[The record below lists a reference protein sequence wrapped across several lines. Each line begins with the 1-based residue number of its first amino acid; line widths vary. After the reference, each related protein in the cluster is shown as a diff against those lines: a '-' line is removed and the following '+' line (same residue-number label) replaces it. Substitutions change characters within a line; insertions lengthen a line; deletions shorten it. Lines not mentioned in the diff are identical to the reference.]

1 MWTLSAVQLHKCAC
15 IVCDEDATGELRVRT
30 VRYFKGLEKVH
41 MELLGNEA
49 TRPPVGSAAAADE
62 VRQNHL
68 DQDWAMAHAANAS
81 RPDLKHCDTCTCEQ
95 QCTYANA
102 QWLAQCCAAGDGA
115 GRNEGG

>member
-95 QCTYANA
+95 HCTYTDA
-102 QWLAQCCAAGDGA
+102 QWLALPCDG
-115 GRNEGG
+115 